1 MPSAARFAYD
11 VSTGEH
17 VMLGQANAP
26 TATDFTDDVLE
37 KQSQRAKRLA
47 RKQRQR
53 ARKRAAKVSG
63 TAGTAADP
71 AATQATQAAT
81 PTISPPPPPPPPVLG
96 LLQPAAERVRS
107 RRVQTAAY
115 LRDTCF
121 ALLHATHPAQRP
133 PGEDEADY
141 AGRLQRATEE
151 WVAAMVLY
159 RRALGAGELTVHS
172 GVGEVATHTQALWAA
187 SDPVGE
193 RLHAATLAAWREQL
207 GEVVGV

>member
-1 MPSAARFAYD
+1 MPSTARFAYD

-26 TATDFTDDVLE
+26 TATDFTDDVLD
-37 KQSQRAKRLA
+37 KQSQRDKRLA

-53 ARKRAAKVSG
+53 ARKRAAKRAEVGDGGPGSC
-63 TAGTAADP
+63 P
-71 AATQATQAAT
+71 AAAAT
-81 PTISPPPPPPPPVLG
+81 PTATPSPPPLVLS
-96 LLQPAAERVRS
+96 LLAPAAERVRS
-107 RRVQTAAY
+107 ARAQTAAY

-133 PGEDEADY
+133 PDEDEADY

-151 WVAAMVLY
+151 WVAVLVLY
-159 RRALGAGELTVHS
+159 RRALNAGELTVHS
-172 GVGEVATHTQALWAA
+172 GVGEVATHTQTLWEAA
-187 SDPVGE
+187 DAVHE

-207 GEVVGV
+207 REVVGV

>member
-1 MPSAARFAYD
+1 MPSTARFAYD

-26 TATDFTDDVLE
+26 TATDFTDDVLD
-37 KQSQRAKRLA
+37 KQSQRDKRLA

-53 ARKRAAKVSG
+53 ARKRAAKRAEVGDGGPGSC
-63 TAGTAADP
+63 P
-71 AATQATQAAT
+71 AAAAT
-81 PTISPPPPPPPPVLG
+81 PTATPSPPPLVLS
-96 LLQPAAERVRS
+96 LLAPAAERVQSARA
-107 RRVQTAAY
+107 QTAAY

-133 PGEDEADY
+133 PDEDEADY

-151 WVAAMVLY
+151 WVAVLVLY
-159 RRALGAGELTVHS
+159 RRALNAGELTVHS
-172 GVGEVATHTQALWAA
+172 GVGEVATHTQTLWEAA
-187 SDPVGE
+187 DAVHE

-207 GEVVGV
+207 REVVGV

>member
-17 VMLGQANAP
+17 VMLGRANVP
-26 TATDFTDDVLE
+26 TATDFTDDVLD
-37 KQSQRAKRLA
+37 KQSKRDKRLA

-53 ARKRAAKVSG
+53 ARKRAEKCAAAGETTDSVDVAASTNVS
-63 TAGTAADP
+63 
-71 AATQATQAAT
+71 
-81 PTISPPPPPPPPVLG
+81 SSRSVVRPPVLR
-96 LLQPAAERVRS
+96 LLEPAAERVRS
-107 RRVQTAAY
+107 NRVHTAAY

-121 ALLHATHPAQRP
+121 ALLHTTHPAHRP
-133 PGEDEADY
+133 SGEDEADY

-151 WVAAMVLY
+151 WVAALVLY
-159 RRALGAGELTVHS
+159 RRAIHTGELTLHS
-172 GVGEVATHTQALWAA
+172 GVREVATHTQALWEATDAA
-187 SDPVGE
+187 HE

>member
-1 MPSAARFAYD
+1 MPSTARFAYD

-26 TATDFTDDVLE
+26 TATDFTDDVLD
-37 KQSQRAKRLA
+37 KQSQRDKRLA

-53 ARKRAAKVSG
+53 ARKRAAKRAEVGDGGPGSG
-63 TAGTAADP
+63 SCP
-71 AATQATQAAT
+71 AAAAT
-81 PTISPPPPPPPPVLG
+81 PTATPSPPPLVLS
-96 LLQPAAERVRS
+96 LLAPAAERVRS
-107 RRVQTAAY
+107 ARAQTAAY

-133 PGEDEADY
+133 PDEDEADY

-151 WVAAMVLY
+151 WVAVLVLY
-159 RRALGAGELTVHS
+159 RRALNAGELTVHS
-172 GVGEVATHTQALWAA
+172 GVGEVATHTQTLWEAA
-187 SDPVGE
+187 DAEHE

-207 GEVVGV
+207 REVVGV